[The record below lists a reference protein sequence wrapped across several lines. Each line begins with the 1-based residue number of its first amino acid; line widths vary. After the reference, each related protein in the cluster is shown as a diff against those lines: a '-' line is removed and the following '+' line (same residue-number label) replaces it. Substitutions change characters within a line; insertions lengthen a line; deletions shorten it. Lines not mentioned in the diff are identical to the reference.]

1 MAIKDNAIL
10 RLLARENYITYHK
23 GLAKVI
29 GLNEAILFGEL
40 CSISSNFDDEEFYY
54 SREKIIADTCLTD
67 RAIRLATKTLVDKK
81 LVSVVKKDIPCRYYY
96 KLNANV
102 LGELLN
108 TNDSSA
114 CSTSAV
120 NFDSTGDSNF
130 DSTGAIKSDSTI
142 NKKINNKNIYKNI
155 YINKKEIYKEKIY
168 DFFKAEK
175 LNKEIA
181 DKTLEWLEYKKEKKQ
196 SYTDTGLKALLKKI
210 KNSCLTYGESEVVAI
225 IDETMSCNYQGIL
238 FDKLK
243 KNSNNNK
250 EVVVYEPVDY
260 ENL

>member
-1 MAIKDNAIL
+1 MTIKDNTIL
-10 RLLARENYITYHK
+10 RLLARENYIAYHK
-23 GLAKVI
+23 ELAKVI

-40 CSISSNFDDEEFYY
+40 CSISRNFDDKEFYC

-67 RAIRLATKTLVDKK
+67 RAIRLATKTLIDKK
-81 LVSVVKKDIPCRYYY
+81 LVSVVKKGIPCRYYY

-142 NKKINNKNIYKNI
+142 NKKINKKI

>member
-1 MAIKDNAIL
+1 MTIKDNTIL

-23 GLAKVI
+23 GLAKTI

-40 CSISSNFDDEEFYY
+40 CSISSNFNDEEFYY
-54 SREKIIADTCLTD
+54 SREKMIADTCLTD

-142 NKKINNKNIYKNI
+142 NKKINNKNIYI
-155 YINKKEIYKEKIY
+155 YKKEIYKEKIY
-168 DFFKAEK
+168 DFFKSEK

-196 SYTDTGLKALLKKI
+196 SYTDMGLKALLKRI
-210 KNSCLTYGESEVVAI
+210 RNSCLTYGESKVIAI

-243 KNSNNNK
+243 KDNNNDRK
-250 EVVVYEPVDY
+250 VVVYDPVDY